1 MKYLK
6 IPYYIVILVICCFS
20 FNYSI
25 GQTRDFSKDSLRI
38 KVYTEIEYVEGRMKK
53 VEVTKVFCDYCSDI
67 QIRALEEQAKA
78 NIYHDKSY
86 WTYGK
91 VNDIQK
97 YTLIIKA
104 AKKDLLAIK
113 DEKENN
119 NNKN

>member
-1 MKYLK
+1 MKNIK
-6 IPYYIVILVICCFS
+6 IKYYVVLVFLCCFS

-38 KVYTEIEYVEGRMKK
+38 KVYTEIEYVDGRMKK
-53 VEVTKVFCDYCSDI
+53 VEVTKVFCDYCSAI
-67 QIRALEEQAKA
+67 QIEALKEQARV

-97 YTLIIKA
+97 FTLIIRT
-104 AKKDLLAIK
+104 AKKDLIAIN
-113 DEKENN
+113 KENDN
-119 NNKN
+119 SEN